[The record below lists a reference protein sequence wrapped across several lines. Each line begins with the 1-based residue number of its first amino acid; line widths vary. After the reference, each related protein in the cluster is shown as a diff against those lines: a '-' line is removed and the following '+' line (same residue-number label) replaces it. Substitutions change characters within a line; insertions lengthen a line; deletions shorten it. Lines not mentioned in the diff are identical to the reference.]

1 MRVTTNTKKFMD
13 TMNNI
18 VDYSYGFLDGT
29 QSGKKIFMKN
39 LGKETIA
46 ALGQY
51 IDVNARANPK
61 ALHHVYEWYRVGSP
75 SARLFDIDFVAS
87 KDVLVFMS
95 NFKQSRSMSADATT
109 PFINKAKIMEQGMSV
124 TIKPRGDSVL
134 AFESG
139 GQTVFT
145 KKSVNVTNPGGDYV
159 KGSYEKIFDEF
170 MSKYFKQSFLRSSGL
185 FNYIKKPT
193 VFKKNIGIGS
203 KVGRAKGV
211 STGFSWIAN
220 ARIGVE

>member
-1 MRVTTNTKKFMD
+1 MRVRTNTKQFAK

-18 VDYSYGFLDGT
+18 IDYSYGFLDGV
-29 QSGKKIFMKN
+29 QDGKKIFLEKM
-39 LGKETIA
+39 GRQVIA

-51 IDVNARANPK
+51 IDVNAKANPK
-61 ALHHVYEWYRVGSP
+61 ALHHIYEWYRVGSP
-75 SARLFDIDFVAS
+75 AARLFDIDFIVNKNGLA
-87 KDVLVFMS
+87 LFS
-95 NFKQSRSMSADATT
+95 NFKQSRSMSADASR
-109 PFINKAKIMEQGMSV
+109 PFVNKAKIMEQGRTV
-124 TIKPRGDSVL
+124 VVKPKSGSVL

-145 KKSVNVTNPGGDYV
+145 RNPVTITNPGGNEV
-159 KGSYEKIFDEF
+159 QGSFEQVFDEF
-170 MSKYFKQSFLRSSGL
+170 MLRYFRQSFIRASGL
-185 FNYIKKPT
+185 YDYIKRPT
-193 VFKKNIGIGS
+193 AFKKNIRQGS